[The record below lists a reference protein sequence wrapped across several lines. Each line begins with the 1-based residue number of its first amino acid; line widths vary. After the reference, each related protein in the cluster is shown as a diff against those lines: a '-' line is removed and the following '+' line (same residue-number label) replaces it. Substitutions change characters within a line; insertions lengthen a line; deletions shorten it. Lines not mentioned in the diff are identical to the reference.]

1 MDLVVTILVGLAVGV
16 MVELLL
22 PGHTFGELVLA
33 MFLGIA
39 GALLTRLVGTWAG
52 FFEGDEPSAFVAAI
66 VGAIVVLLLY
76 GVVFRRHWKR
86 RGH

>member
-1 MDLVVTILVGLAVGV
+1 MDLVMTILVGLAVGV
-16 MVELLL
+16 MVELVL

-39 GALLTRLVGTWAG
+39 GALLTHLVGTWAG
-52 FFEGDEPSAFVAAI
+52 FFEGDEPGAFLAAI
-66 VGAIVVLLLY
+66 IGAVVLLLLY
-76 GVVFRRHWKR
+76 GLFFRRHWKR